1 MLLVKWNV
9 VSPYLSEQSD
19 GNPQGKPYGMR
30 VEQRRKKRIANPVMG
45 MDRGCNI
52 APRESGQTS
61 AMVFLYE
68 IIYRTFEGR
77 KCK

>member
-19 GNPQGKPYGMR
+19 GN
-30 VEQRRKKRIANPVMG
+30 RKETLWGAGRTTAEKANANPVMG